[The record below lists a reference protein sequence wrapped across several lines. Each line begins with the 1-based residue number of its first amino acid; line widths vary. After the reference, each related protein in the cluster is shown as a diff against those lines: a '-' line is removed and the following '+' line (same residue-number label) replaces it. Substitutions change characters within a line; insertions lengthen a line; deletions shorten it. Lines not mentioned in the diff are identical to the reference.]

1 MTVLELKECLDRM
14 KTIYDYKDGNTALHT
29 GTGAGRNCVEIE
41 TTDEKTGVIVH
52 LTSYPLRDMPPLP
65 DNS

>member
-29 GTGAGRNCVEIE
+29 GAGRNCVEIE
-41 TTDEKTGVIVH
+41 TTDENTGVIVH
-52 LTSYPLRDMPPLP
+52 LTSYPLRDMPSLP